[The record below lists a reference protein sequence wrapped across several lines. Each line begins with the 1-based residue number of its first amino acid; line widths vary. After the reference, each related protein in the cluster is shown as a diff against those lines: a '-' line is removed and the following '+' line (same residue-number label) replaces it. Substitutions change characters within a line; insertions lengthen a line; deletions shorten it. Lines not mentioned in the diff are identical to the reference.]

1 METNNQHI
9 TELLPLYFE
18 GELSETD
25 KLTVEQWI
33 AESQEHQSIA
43 NEMAHVY
50 IGIDALYVRQHTD
63 SDKAYQHLNRK
74 LRKNTFKQ
82 YLIRL
87 ERIAAILL
95 IPVLMICAWQF
106 YQGSMRKSSMLS
118 FTANPGM
125 TAKVKLPDGSVVMLN
140 SNSTL
145 SYPAEFDGKQREVKL
160 LGEAY
165 FEVSKDPKHPFI
177 VNTPY
182 QASIKVYG
190 TKFNVEAYAK
200 DSMLTA
206 SLKEGSIALSYLGKD
221 GKMKEQMLLPGQSVS
236 YRDDEL
242 PMLMTDN
249 IVDINTAWT
258 QGKIIF
264 RNTPLKEVIHELEKT
279 YNVKFLVRNP
289 KVYANRFTGT
299 LDGQH
304 LDRILYVLTQTS
316 DMRFKNIASNNA
328 YNSVQTIEIY

>member
-18 GELSETD
+18 DELSETD
-25 KLTVEQWI
+25 KQTVEQWI

-43 NEMAHVY
+43 NEMAHIY
-50 IGIDALYVRQHTD
+50 IGIDALYVRQHTN

-106 YQGSMRKSSMLS
+106 YQGSTRKSSMLS

-125 TAKVKLPDGSVVMLN
+125 TAQVKLPDGSVVMLN

-236 YRDDEL
+236 YRDHEL
-242 PMLMTDN
+242 PMLMADN

-264 RNTPLKEVIHELEKT
+264 RNTPLQEVIHELEKT

-316 DMRFKNIASNNA
+316 DMRFKNVSSNNA

>member
-18 GELSETD
+18 GELSEAD

-43 NEMAHVY
+43 NEMAHIY
-50 IGIDALYVRQHTD
+50 IGIDALYVKQHTD
-63 SDKAYQHLNRK
+63 SDKAYQHLERQ
-74 LRKNTFKQ
+74 LRHNSFKRF
-82 YLIRL
+82 LNHL

-106 YQGSMRKSSMLS
+106 YQSSTKKSSLLS
-118 FTANPGM
+118 FTTNPGM
-125 TAKVKLPDGSVVMLN
+125 TAKVNLPDGSVVMLN

-177 VNTPY
+177 IHTPY
-182 QASIKVYG
+182 QASVKVYG
-190 TKFNVEAYAK
+190 TKFNVEAYAQ

-221 GKMKEQMLLPGQSVS
+221 GKEKEQILLPGQSVS
-236 YRDDEL
+236 YRNYEL
-242 PMLMTDN
+242 PTLMADN

-258 QGKIIF
+258 EGKIIF
-264 RNTPLKEVIHELEKT
+264 RNTPLKEVVHELEKT

-316 DMRFKNIASNNA
+316 DMRFKSISSSNA
-328 YNSVQTIEIY
+328 YNKVQTIEIY

>member
-43 NEMAHVY
+43 NEMAHIY

-145 SYPAEFDGKQREVKL
+145 SYPAEFDGKLREVKL

-236 YRDDEL
+236 YRDHEL
-242 PMLMTDN
+242 PMLMADN

>member
-43 NEMAHVY
+43 NEMAHIY

-145 SYPAEFDGKQREVKL
+145 SYPAEFDGKLREVKL

-221 GKMKEQMLLPGQSVS
+221 GKLKEQMLLPGQSVS
-236 YRDDEL
+236 YRDHEL
-242 PMLMTDN
+242 PTLMADN
-249 IVDINTAWT
+249 MIDINTAWT
-258 QGKIIF
+258 DGKIIF
-264 RNTPLKEVIHELEKT
+264 RNTPLQEVIHELEKT

-316 DMRFKNIASNNA
+316 DMRFKNVSSNNA

>member
-25 KLTVEQWI
+25 KQTVEQWI

-43 NEMAHVY
+43 NEMAHIY

-63 SDKAYQHLNRK
+63 SDKAYQHLNSK

-106 YQGSMRKSSMLS
+106 YQGSTRKSSMLS

-125 TAKVKLPDGSVVMLN
+125 TAQVKLPDGSVVMLN

-236 YRDDEL
+236 YRDHEL
-242 PMLMTDN
+242 PMLMADN

-264 RNTPLKEVIHELEKT
+264 RNTPLQEVIHELEKT

-316 DMRFKNIASNNA
+316 DMRFKNVSSNNA

>member
-1 METNNQHI
+1 METTNQHI

-18 GELSETD
+18 GELSVED

-33 AESQEHQSIA
+33 AESKEHQSIA
-43 NEMAHVY
+43 NEMAHIY

-63 SDKAYQHLNRK
+63 SNKAYLHIERK
-74 LRKNTFKQ
+74 LRKNNFKK
-82 YLIRL
+82 YLIHL

-106 YQGSMRKSSMLS
+106 YQGSMRKSSFLS
-118 FTANPGM
+118 FTATPGM
-125 TAKVKLPDGSVVMLN
+125 TAKVKLPDGSIVMLN

-165 FEVSKDPKHPFI
+165 FEVTKDAKHPFI

-206 SLKEGSIALSYLGKD
+206 SLMEGSIALSYIGED
-221 GKMKEQMLLPGQSVS
+221 GKMKEQMLLPGQSIS
-236 YRDDEL
+236 YRNDEL
-242 PMLMTDN
+242 PTLIADN

-258 QGKIIF
+258 EGKIIF

-279 YNVKFLVRNP
+279 YNVKFLIRNP

-304 LDRILYVLTQTS
+304 LDRILYVLSQTS
-316 DMRFKNIASNNA
+316 DMRFKNTSSNNA

>member
-43 NEMAHVY
+43 NEMAHIY

-63 SDKAYQHLNRK
+63 SNKAYQHLERK
-74 LRKNTFKQ
+74 LHKNTFKQ

-95 IPVLMICAWQF
+95 IPVLTICAWQF

-125 TAKVKLPDGSVVMLN
+125 TAQVKLPDGSVVMLN

-236 YRDDEL
+236 YRDHEL
-242 PMLMTDN
+242 PTLMADD

-279 YNVKFLVRNP
+279 YNVRFLVRNP

-316 DMRFKNIASNNA
+316 DMRFKNIASSNA

>member
-33 AESQEHQSIA
+33 AESQEHQSIT
-43 NEMAHVY
+43 NEMAHIY

-125 TAKVKLPDGSVVMLN
+125 TAQVKLPDGSVVMLN

-206 SLKEGSIALSYLGKD
+206 SLKEGSIALSYLDKD

>member
-43 NEMAHVY
+43 NEMAHIY

-125 TAKVKLPDGSVVMLN
+125 TAQVKLPDGSVVMLN

-221 GKMKEQMLLPGQSVS
+221 GKLKEQMLLPGQSVS
-236 YRDDEL
+236 YRDHEL
-242 PMLMTDN
+242 PMLMADN

-316 DMRFKNIASNNA
+316 DMRFKNVSSNNA

>member
-43 NEMAHVY
+43 NEMAHIY

-63 SDKAYQHLNRK
+63 SNKAYQHLERK
-74 LRKNTFKQ
+74 LHKNTFKQ

-125 TAKVKLPDGSVVMLN
+125 TAQVKLPDGSVVMLN

-236 YRDDEL
+236 YRDHEL
-242 PMLMTDN
+242 PTLMADD

-279 YNVKFLVRNP
+279 YNVRFLVRNP

-316 DMRFKNIASNNA
+316 DMRFKNIASSNA

>member
-43 NEMAHVY
+43 NEMAHIY

-242 PMLMTDN
+242 PMLMGDN

>member
-43 NEMAHVY
+43 NEMAHIY